1 MMPMAKS
8 TIILALEDLQRFR
21 GEYTQKQKREIE
33 NLYKQVFRES
43 FTPTSCSNC
52 YHDAV
57 DKMWAYIRKHGDV
70 MPEREFILKH
80 GAVINVGE
88 FGSGRFYI
96 RHTLTDDLAM
106 EYLRKNPAGIREF
119 EAYPADW
126 KERMSKKC
134 PRNVQEATKIT
145 TKKKKKK

>member
-126 KERMSKKC
+126 KERLNK
-134 PRNVQEATKIT
+134 PVTKTT

>member
-1 MMPMAKS
+1 MAKS
-8 TIILALEDLQRFR
+8 AIILALEDLQRSR

-33 NLYKQVFRES
+33 NLYKQVFREQ

-70 MPEREFILKH
+70 MPEREFVLKH
-80 GAVINVGE
+80 GAVINVGK
-88 FGSGRFYI
+88 FGSGQFYI
-96 RHTLTDDLAM
+96 RHTLTDALAL

-119 EAYPADW
+119 EAYPTDW
-126 KERMSKKC
+126 QERVSKKC
-134 PRNVQEATKIT
+134 PGNVQEVTKATT
-145 TKKKKKK
+145 TKKKKKKK

>member
-1 MMPMAKS
+1 MAKS

-33 NLYKQVFRES
+33 NLYKQVFREQ

-96 RHTLTDDLAM
+96 RHTLTDDLAL

-119 EAYPADW
+119 EAFPVDW
-126 KERMSKKC
+126 KERLSK
-134 PRNVQEATKIT
+134 PATKSVTKKT
-145 TKKKKKK
+145 TKKKKK

>member
-126 KERMSKKC
+126 KERLSK
-134 PRNVQEATKIT
+134 PVTKSVTKTT